1 MVDGFGGALEIV
13 SAPPALSPYRRKNR
27 KSGEQKGEKRKLI
40 RKPFRQC
47 MFSTPRATLEILLP
61 TGI

>member
-1 MVDGFGGALEIV
+1 MDSEVPLKSFLL
-13 SAPPALSPYRRKNR
+13 PPPFLHIRRKNR